1 MNWNETWNMVL
12 AIIASIGGAG
22 FIIVAIVKYSS
33 GIIAERLSAKYN
45 LELNKKM
52 EEYKSLVDKQN
63 YVSKARFDTEYNI
76 CKEIMVASKN
86 MLDYVY
92 CLFPDKTLESIYG
105 QSVDQNGIKENAS
118 LKVAEKIKAFEDL
131 LEGNSPFIP
140 QEVYE
145 EFNELK
151 GMCQANL
158 FSYQC
163 SDAENP
169 FYNSVSDKDREQLI
183 SDAYDR
189 TQEIV
194 NRMNTIASMLRQH
207 FQNMDIQN

>member
-1 MNWNETWNMVL
+1 
-12 AIIASIGGAG
+12 
-22 FIIVAIVKYSS
+22 
-33 GIIAERLSAKYN
+33 
-45 LELNKKM
+45 M
-52 EEYKSLVDKQN
+52 EEYKSLVDKKN

-92 CLFPDKTLESIYG
+92 SLFPDKTLESIYG
-105 QSVDQNGIKENAS
+105 QSVDQNSIKENAS

-163 SDAENP
+163 SDVENP